1 MRLIKM
7 NNEVMNNEV
16 MNDEVMND
24 EVMNDE
30 VMFYLYEY
38 FVLRRK

>member
-1 MRLIKM
+1 MRLIK
-7 NNEVMNNEV
+7 